1 MPSHSIKA
9 KQRDAKNTR
18 PLAKVAGAQYLPKAK
33 QRDTKNPSLL
43 AKVALAQYVLEMHV
57 KPNMRIAL
65 GSGSTAEEF
74 IKALAKIPEKQPKL
88 CIASS
93 RKSFALAQKL
103 GLPVVTEASLDH
115 VGVELCIDGAD
126 EIDAQLR
133 LIKGGGGCL
142 LREKIL
148 AQSSQKMIVIAE
160 KTKLK
165 KQLGH
170 FPLPLEIDRF
180 AHHLARRQ
188 VVELFED
195 VMKRK
200 GTAKIRG
207 GEKTS
212 VLTDGG
218 NITLDC
224 AWGEWHEN
232 AAVQLAE
239 ELNKIPGVIENGI
252 FEREATLCLLAS
264 YSTKDNLGNIKITER
279 NRQNASSE
287 NDSSTWKTVG
297 GFALKHKSSTAQ
309 DAPQSN
315 QKIVRKQLKNS

>member
-1 MPSHSIKA
+1 MPSYSIKA

-18 PLAKVAGAQYLPKAK
+18 PLAKVAVTQHMLKSK
-33 QRDTKNPSLL
+33 QRDAKNPRLL
-43 AKVALAQYVLEMHV
+43 AKIALAQYVLE
-57 KPNMRIAL
+57 KYLQPNMRIAL

-74 IKALAKIPEKQPKL
+74 IKALAKTPEKRPEL

-115 VGVELCIDGAD
+115 VGGETAHIELCIDGAD
-126 EIDAQLR
+126 EIDKHLR

-170 FPLPLEIDRF
+170 FPLPVEIDRF
-180 AHHLARRQ
+180 ARQ
-188 VVELFED
+188 LTLRKVVELFED
-195 VMKRK
+195 VLKRK
-200 GTAKIRG
+200 GIATIRG

-212 VLTDGG
+212 ILTDSG

-224 AWGEWHEN
+224 AWGEWHKK
-232 AAVQLAE
+232 ATKILAE
-239 ELNKIPGVIENGI
+239 KLNKIPGVIENGI
-252 FEREATLCLLAS
+252 FEHEATLCLLAS
-264 YSTKDNLGNIKITER
+264 YNPKDNLGNIKITER
-279 NRQNASSE
+279 SPTDYLTDYLSELVARFGKQSRNSLSNASR
-287 NDSSTWKTVG
+287 
-297 GFALKHKSSTAQ
+297 
-309 DAPQSN
+309 APGEMLD
-315 QKIVRKQLKNS
+315 KATKK